1 MKIFY
6 STNNLVAKLF
16 RLNIRNYNNAFAF
29 SSLGVTIDPSVY
41 GPSGIYTFH
50 IQGELVHRIGSL
62 LPMHGQQPRFS
73 QIYVHDSD
81 THRESLIRASYHHG
95 LLHQPTVLLLQHILQ
110 LHNPYVDLFLTAKE
124 RLSSNENISLH
135 IKTMDSQHLD
145 PR

>member
-1 MKIFY
+1 M
-6 STNNLVAKLF
+6 
-16 RLNIRNYNNAFAF
+16 
-29 SSLGVTIDPSVY
+29 
-41 GPSGIYTFH
+41 
-50 IQGELVHRIGSL
+50 VHRIGSL
-62 LPMHGQQPRFS
+62 LPMHGQQPHFS

-81 THRESLIRASYHHG
+81 PHYQSLIRASYHHG
-95 LLHQPTVLLLQHILQ
+95 LLHQPMVLLLQHMLQ